1 MCLGKSVHKGGII
14 GIAGRGE
21 EKKALTTGYSPC
33 APRFEAAGTRA
44 LLHSHSFKR
53 GLWCSSKL
61 ETSEQLHPLPFLKS
75 GLGCSKELAAGGIKG
90 ERGRKGGRSS

>member
-21 EKKALTTGYSPC
+21 EKKAT
-33 APRFEAAGTRA
+33 GTRA